1 MSAVEQLLSPKE
13 RQEIESRLS
22 NYHIPFQ
29 ILQLVAEECGCSEV
43 ILGGRETRGKGKAP
57 SLVSRL
63 NDRALIQL
71 RQIFLECDD
80 SFSAFRLAVFL
91 SSKFTPVSYK
101 FVMAKKVRG
110 KSDLEHM
117 LDVCI
122 YSRETEDLIA
132 IGMQNNE
139 GKASDTKSLHKF
151 LSMVSD
157 ISAVHP
163 GVRSAYYSSSY
174 GYGRDPSGL
183 ATKNQSARQDGRTE
197 VKFLEFHDGVY
208 RQIKEQ

>member
-13 RQEIESRLS
+13 RQAIESRLS
-22 NYHIPFQ
+22 NYHIPLQ
-29 ILQLVAEECGCSEV
+29 ILQLVAEECGCTEAIS
-43 ILGGRETRGKGKAP
+43 GGRETRGKGKAP

-101 FVMAKKVRG
+101 FVMAKSIRG
-110 KSDLEHM
+110 KSDLEHV
-117 LDVCI
+117 LDVCV
-122 YSRETEDLIA
+122 YSRETEDLVA
-132 IGMQNNE
+132 FGMQNNE
-139 GKASDTKSLHKF
+139 GKASDTKALHKF
-151 LSMVSD
+151 LGTVND
-157 ISAVHP
+157 ISAAHL

-183 ATKNQSARQDGRTE
+183 AAKNQSARQDGRTE

-208 RQIKEQ
+208 RQIKDQ